1 MALITKIREKSWL
14 IVGFVGIAML
24 AFILGDYNR
33 MFGGSEG
40 KFGIGLIDG
49 EKINIDHY
57 NALTERVQNQD
68 RSQKQQENKP

>member
-1 MALITKIREKSWL
+1 MALITKIRDKSWL

-40 KFGIGLIDG
+40 KYGM
-49 EKINIDHY
+49 
-57 NALTERVQNQD
+57 VV
-68 RSQKQQENKP
+68 S